1 MKKFAEYLTESTK
14 TYKFKIR
21 IAGDLPED
29 CENKMETALNKYE
42 VVGFSK
48 GKTTAVV
55 TFDTVG
61 AIDYDKGKK
70 NVPYSTRASQFWT
83 NEDGNWKLMHSHW
96 SPKSG
101 AMGVPE
107 E

>member
-1 MKKFAEYLTESTK
+1 MSN
-14 TYKFKIR
+14 FK
-21 IAGDLPED
+21 
-29 CENKMETALNKYE
+29 
-42 VVGFSK
+42 VSFSK
-48 GKTTAVV
+48 GKITAVV

-61 AIDYDKGKK
+61 SIDFDKGKK